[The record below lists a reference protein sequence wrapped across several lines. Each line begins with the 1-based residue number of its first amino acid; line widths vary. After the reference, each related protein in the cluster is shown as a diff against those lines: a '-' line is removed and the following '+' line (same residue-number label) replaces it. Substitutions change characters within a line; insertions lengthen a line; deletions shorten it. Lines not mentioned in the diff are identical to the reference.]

1 MSLIE
6 RLLDLNR
13 RMAKM
18 AKRPRA
24 IPIWISTDLSRM
36 QTRKIIIPIWKKENT
51 LRSFLEYLK

>member
-6 RLLDLNR
+6 RLLDLNL

-24 IPIWISTDLSRM
+24 IPNWISTVLSRM
-36 QTRKIIIPIWKKENT
+36 QTMKIIIPIWKKENT
-51 LRSFLEYLK
+51 FRSFMEYL